1 MDNKAGN
8 VVTSVIDRLQNLVT
22 AVTVYADPIQRDDV
36 TVIPAS
42 MVFAGGG
49 GGGGDDAKSGGSGEG
64 GGVGVIARP
73 VGAYVI
79 KAGHVSWKPAIS
91 PGVVVLV
98 VLLGTRVIRRVIRS
112 LN

>member
-1 MDNKAGN
+1 MDNSAGN
-8 VVTSVIDRLQNLVT
+8 VVGSVLDRLKELVT
-22 AVTVYADPIQRDDV
+22 TAIVYAAPIERGDV

-64 GGVGVIARP
+64 GGVGLIARP

-79 KAGHVSWKPAIS
+79 KGDQVSWKPAIS

-98 VLLGTRVIRRVIRS
+98 VLLGARVVRRLIRT
-112 LN
+112 LD